1 MITQDRI
8 KQKRDEDYLAEQQK
22 NKFIKNLEIIAGTVL
37 IVLLVFALLLS
48 SPYLAFAAV
57 LSLAIPKL
65 GEKLYSIFSSDDGI
79 NPNSQATREKPTL
92 VSAVEKDSEIEQ
104 GNQAS
109 NVEETTKTKIK
120 YGAIFKRVR
129 GGLETDEEIMAR
141 GNEAD
146 LITAGKFIKR

>member
-1 MITQDRI
+1 M
-8 KQKRDEDYLAEQQK
+8 
-22 NKFIKNLEIIAGTVL
+22 